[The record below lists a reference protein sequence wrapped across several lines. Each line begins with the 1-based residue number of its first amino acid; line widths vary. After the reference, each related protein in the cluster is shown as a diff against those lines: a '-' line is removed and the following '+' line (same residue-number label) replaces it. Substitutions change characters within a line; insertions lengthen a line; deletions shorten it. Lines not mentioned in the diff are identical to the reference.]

1 MLHYEERKQENRDRE
16 VRASS
21 ALRTQGAAEQ
31 RRFDSE
37 MSLFWMMRAREKAL
51 SLQVLSQLHCPSSRQ
66 RVSLKVACSWLQV
79 MALPQDHR
87 S

>member
-1 MLHYEERKQENRDRE
+1 
-16 VRASS
+16 
-21 ALRTQGAAEQ
+21 
-31 RRFDSE
+31 
-37 MSLFWMMRAREKAL
+37 MMRAREKAL